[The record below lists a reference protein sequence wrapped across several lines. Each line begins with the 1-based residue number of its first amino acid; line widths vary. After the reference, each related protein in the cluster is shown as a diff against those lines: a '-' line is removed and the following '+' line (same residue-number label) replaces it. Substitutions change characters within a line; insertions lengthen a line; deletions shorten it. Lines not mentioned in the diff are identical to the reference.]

1 MPAARKGP
9 KGKAVFRPAPLP
21 RSRKTAHAAPET
33 DAKRMA
39 SSESRQP
46 REQAEGGAQLD
57 VAPAESLPE
66 ERGEQHGH
74 AHAERAAQPRERGR
88 KPWGEEGAAGQRRE
102 KDGDAVGDDPRVT
115 VDHRRHEQRGEREAE
130 QERLGGVPVAQV
142 TEEPQQGVGGLHG
155 GIPRRYP
162 VPAAPAAA
170 AQHKKAQQGD
180 VVVPCDLLPAGGAEG
195 APLRDRDPK
204 RDAVDADIQEAA
216 DHQPEQQGERGGQPF
231 K

>member
-1 MPAARKGP
+1 M
-9 KGKAVFRPAPLP
+9 
-21 RSRKTAHAAPET
+21 
-33 DAKRMA
+33 
-39 SSESRQP
+39 
-46 REQAEGGAQLD
+46 
-57 VAPAESLPE
+57 
-66 ERGEQHGH
+66 
-74 AHAERAAQPRERGR
+74 
-88 KPWGEEGAAGQRRE
+88 
-102 KDGDAVGDDPRVT
+102 
-115 VDHRRHEQRGEREAE
+115 
-130 QERLGGVPVAQV
+130 AQV

-155 GIPRRYP
+155 GIPRRNP